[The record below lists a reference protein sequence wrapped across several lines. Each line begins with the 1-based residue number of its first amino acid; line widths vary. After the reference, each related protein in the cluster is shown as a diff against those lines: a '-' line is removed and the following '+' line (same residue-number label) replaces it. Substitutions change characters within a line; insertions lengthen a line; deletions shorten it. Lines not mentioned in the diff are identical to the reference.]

1 MIKIYLPI
9 VHTKIPMTM
18 MRRAIVLCRN
28 AVTYADLRMYL
39 NFIVTS
45 AAQIFLLFY
54 MYSIQ
59 NKGPFKTHYKSSGY
73 IICVNL

>member
-1 MIKIYLPI
+1 
-9 VHTKIPMTM
+9 MTM

-45 AAQIFLLFY
+45 AAQIFLLFLDVFY
-54 MYSIQ
+54 TEQRPI
-59 NKGPFKTHYKSSGY
+59 
-73 IICVNL
+73 